1 MKVDDVRT
9 ILRALNEANVR
20 YLIVGGLAVVAH
32 GYVRFTQDIDLVVQ
46 LERENVLRAMN
57 ALTGIDYRPLIPVD
71 AAQFADE
78 ALRQQWRY
86 DKGMIV
92 FQMLNPQRVSTRI
105 DIFVTEPFVFEEEF
119 ERAKRHKWGDLQA
132 PVLRIEGLIAMKEAA
147 GRPQDVADAALLR
160 DILQMQREQSAL

>member
-1 MKVDDVRT
+1 MKVDDIRT
-9 ILRALNEANVR
+9 IFKALNDAEVH

-32 GYVRFTQDIDLVVQ
+32 GYVRFTQDIDVVIQ

-57 ALTGIDYRPLIPVD
+57 ALTAIGYRPLIPVD

-78 ALRQQWRY
+78 RLRQQWRD

-92 FQMLNPQRVSTRI
+92 FQMLNPKRESTRI

-119 ERAKRHKWGDLQA
+119 ERAKRHKWGDIQA
-132 PVLRIEGLIAMKEAA
+132 PVIRIEALIAMKQAT
-147 GRPQDVADAALLR
+147 GRPQDLADAEMLR
-160 DILQMQREQSAL
+160 DILEQQPDAE